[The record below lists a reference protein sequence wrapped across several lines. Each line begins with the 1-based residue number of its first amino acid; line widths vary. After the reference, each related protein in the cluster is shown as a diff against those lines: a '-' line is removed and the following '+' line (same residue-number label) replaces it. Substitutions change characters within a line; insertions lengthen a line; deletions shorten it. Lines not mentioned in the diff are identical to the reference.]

1 MSMSTSERPFRS
13 PIDAPHRAQRD
24 VYDAYPDLDALSNED
39 LEVMLFEEEPE
50 EGSSSLNLPTL
61 AGMSVIL
68 VGIAF
73 IFQQIGLWGS
83 GVDLTVLAGML
94 PWLAGLLIV
103 LTGFGVLSWRPGRK
117 RARRK
122 AEKKLA
128 SSEARRAKESITSSR
143 KKRLTKSRDKKI
155 AGVAGGIA
163 DYFGVDSTL
172 VRIAL
177 VVGTVV
183 SGGGPLLL
191 AYIVLAFVMPSAD
204 DPVRPSREERITIIR
219 DS

>member
-1 MSMSTSERPFRS
+1 MY
-13 PIDAPHRAQRD
+13 H
-24 VYDAYPDLDALSNED
+24 AYPDLDALSNED

-50 EGSSSLNLPTL
+50 EGSSTLNLPTL
-61 AGMSVIL
+61 AGMSVVL
-68 VGIAF
+68 VGIAY

-94 PWLAGLLIV
+94 PWLAGLLVI
-103 LTGFGVLSWRPGRK
+103 LTGFGMLSWRPGRK
-117 RARRK
+117 RARKK

-128 SSEARRAKESITSSR
+128 KSEARRATQSVSSSR

-163 DYFGVDSTL
+163 EYFGVDATL

-191 AYIVLAFVMPSAD
+191 AYIVLAFAMPSAD

>member
-1 MSMSTSERPFRS
+1 
-13 PIDAPHRAQRD
+13 
-24 VYDAYPDLDALSNED
+24 
-39 LEVMLFEEEPE
+39 MLFEEDVE
-50 EGSSSLNLPTL
+50 EGSSAVNLPTL

-68 VGIAF
+68 VGIAY

-83 GVDLTVLAGML
+83 GIDLTVLAGML
-94 PWLAGLLIV
+94 PWLAGLLVV

-128 SSEARRAKESITSSR
+128 KSEARRAKELKAPGSR
-143 KKRLTKSRDKKI
+143 KRLSKSRDKKI

-163 DYFGVDSTL
+163 EYFGVDATL

-191 AYIVLAFVMPSAD
+191 AYIILAFAMPSAD